1 MASRTHFPRRGS
13 QGASRAPPGKSG
25 LHARGEGERVAPD
38 PAETR
43 GAPPPPQDPSPLRG
57 TLAPGEEVRPSCQ
70 ASGRPLRGGLSWKLE
85 VTMLPVR
92 VLWAECPC
100 VSVAI
105 CEHTGREV
113 CKAEAINLSASSCGS
128 WMLCVLGLCSVG
140 PCEFVCCV
148 WLFQSATPRVHLGN
162 LIRVKIATLGR
173 SPISIR
179 SVAKP
184 LASMQN

>member
-1 MASRTHFPRRGS
+1 MGPLAQRQSTL
-13 QGASRAPPGKSG
+13 PPKDW
-25 LHARGEGERVAPD
+25 EV
-38 PAETR
+38 
-43 GAPPPPQDPSPLRG
+43 
-57 TLAPGEEVRPSCQ
+57 LAQVPGEEVRPSCQ

-148 WLFQSATPRVHLGN
+148 WLFQSATPRVHSGGSSSGIGHVPLCICEASVTVDLAIGSGYFQVPVYTLLHIPEDTHRGGAVAVVSLG
-162 LIRVKIATLGR
+162 
-173 SPISIR
+173 
-179 SVAKP
+179 P
-184 LASMQN
+184 LCL